1 MKTTLYEHFHA
12 DERNFVDKVFDWITR
27 TEERHITKLTD
38 FLDPR
43 QAYILE
49 SMINSNLNVQH
60 LLFGG
65 YENAERKRAL
75 IAPDYMMIQK
85 DEIPIQVLSIR
96 SEDVKFSK
104 LIHGDFLGA
113 ILGLGIKRDKIGD
126 LHILQDQCQCI
137 VAEEIIDY
145 VNLHLR
151 QVHRVHVSTDI
162 VPLEQLKPMTVEM
175 DESHFT
181 VSSLR
186 LDSII
191 SDAVKMSRSKIL
203 PHVKTGKCKV
213 NWKVEEDPSKVLNEG
228 DVISLKGF
236 GRFKIISI
244 EGKTKKGNIRL
255 KIGKYI

>member
-1 MKTTLYEHFHA
+1 MKTSIYEHFHA
-12 DERNFVDKVFDWITR
+12 DERTFVDKVFDWITR

-49 SMINSNLNVQH
+49 TMINSNLNVQH

-65 YENAERKRAL
+65 YEDAERKRAL
-75 IAPDYMMIQK
+75 IVPDYMMTQK

-96 SEDVKFSK
+96 SDDDKFSK
-104 LIHGDFLGA
+104 LNHGDFLGA
-113 ILGLGIKRDKIGD
+113 ILGLGIKREKIGD
-126 LHILQDQCQCI
+126 LHLLKDQCQCI

-145 VNLHLR
+145 VNLHLH

-162 VPLEQLKPMTVEM
+162 VPLVQLKPIPVEM
-175 DESHFT
+175 DESFIT
-181 VSSLR
+181 IPSLR

-203 PHVKTGKCKV
+203 PFIKTGKCKV

>member
-1 MKTTLYEHFHA
+1 MKTFIYEHFHA
-12 DERNFVDKVFDWITR
+12 DEHTFVDKVFDWITR
-27 TEERHITKLTD
+27 TEEKHITKLTD

-43 QAYILE
+43 QTYILE
-49 SMINSNLNVQH
+49 TMINSNLNVQH

-65 YENAERKRAL
+65 YTDAERKRAL
-75 IAPDYMMIQK
+75 IAPDYLMIKK
-85 DEIPIQVLSIR
+85 DEVPIQVLSIQ
-96 SEDVKFSK
+96 SDDVKFSK

-145 VNLHLR
+145 VNLHLN

-162 VPLEQLKPMTVEM
+162 VPLNQLNPIPVEM
-175 DESHFT
+175 KESYIT

-186 LDSII
+186 LDNII

-203 PHVKTGKCKV
+203 PYIKTGKCKV
-213 NWKVEEDPSKVLNEG
+213 NWKVEEDPSKALVEE
-228 DVISLKGF
+228 DIISLKGF
-236 GRFKIISI
+236 GRIKIISI
-244 EGKTKKGNIRL
+244 EGYTKKGNIRL
-255 KIGKYI
+255 KVGKYI